1 MWWVAILVILVLL
14 ILIFHQEDPKMRS
27 LKKVYYEFI
36 QRVPEK
42 YKVLRKPACITGI
55 YGGDIGTNVNK
66 GSEIFICMDG
76 TTNDSFHVLLHE
88 LAHST
93 VKEYDH
99 SDKFWENFGELKNI
113 AKSEGMYSDV
123 APKSYCGKMISDS

>member
-1 MWWVAILVILVLL
+1 MYIAILGILVLL
-14 ILIFHQEDPKMRS
+14 ILIFHKEDPKVTS
-27 LKKVYYEFI
+27 LKTMYYEFI
-36 QRVPEK
+36 QKVPEK
-42 YKVLRKPACITGI
+42 YKVLRKPVCITGT
-55 YGGDIGTNVNK
+55 YSGDIGTNVNK
-66 GSEIFICMDG
+66 GSEIFICIDG

-99 SDKFWENFGELKNI
+99 SDTFWKNFDELKKI

-123 APKSYCGKMISDS
+123 TPKSYCGKMISDS